1 MCSQYLV
8 VWVPFRPPWKTPLE
22 KVRGHVQNEIIESVA
37 LHQVS
42 DSFRFIR
49 FVQTTTVVGWKAT
62 TCYNQAAQFSNLKNL
77 GKCKYDFCKESTV
90 EMNGNCLSWEPA
102 LQLSSP
108 TLFSCPAWI
117 HQISSNNIKYKSHH
131 RKAPTVLWCLM
142 FHWIL
147 GCPSWTRPRCKPL
160 SKTPTTM

>member
-62 TCYNQAAQFSNLKNL
+62 TCFNQAAQFSNLKIL

-117 HQISSNNIKYKSHH
+117 HQISSNIYLTIGKHPLPYD
-131 RKAPTVLWCLM
+131 VLCFIEFWVVPLELVRDVN
-142 FHWIL
+142 H
-147 GCPSWTRPRCKPL
+147 L